1 MIFIPKHLYSQCFYD
16 KLCSLIEHSFEG
28 HKPMLRKNTLL
39 TLSIITTLS
48 LSGIINNHAFAN
60 DVIPIS
66 TQPQQQLITPSAPNL
81 DAKAYILIDAA
92 SGKILADKASDIK
105 MAPASLTKL
114 MSLYII
120 SGALKN
126 GSIHLDD
133 KVRISKK
140 AWQTDGSRMF
150 VKVGDE
156 VPVSDLLKGIIVA
169 SGNDATVAMAEFVA
183 GTEDAFTNI
192 MNAQAKAL
200 GMNNSNFLD
209 STGLPNPN
217 HYSTARDLAI
227 LARALQKNFPDI
239 YALFSE
245 KWFSYQGIKQPN
257 RNRLLWRY
265 QYADGLKTGHTNEA
279 GYCLVSSANKDG
291 MRLISVI
298 MGAPNDEA
306 RTEDSMRLLTF
317 GFRFYE
323 THKLY
328 NAGTTL
334 TNARIWKGVNKE
346 TALGITKD
354 LYVTSPS
361 GQYKNI
367 KIQLVLDSPMKA
379 PIKKGSTY
387 GKINIVLNNQVLS
400 SEPLIA
406 LNDNQ
411 VGGIWR
417 RFTDSINFSYNKWF
431 SRRQEKA
438 NTG

>member
-1 MIFIPKHLYSQCFYD
+1 
-16 KLCSLIEHSFEG
+16 
-28 HKPMLRKNTLL
+28 MLHKNTLL
-39 TLSIITTLS
+39 AILSMITALC
-48 LSGIINNHAFAN
+48 LSGFISSHAYAN

-66 TQPQQQLITPSAPNL
+66 SQPQQQFITPSAPNL
-81 DAKAYILIDAA
+81 DAKAYLLIDAS
-92 SGKILADKASDIK
+92 SGKILAEKAADTM

-120 SGALKN
+120 SGAIKN

-169 SGNDATVAMAEFVA
+169 SGNDATVAMAEYVA
-183 GTEDAFTNI
+183 GTEEAFTNI

-200 GMNNSNFLD
+200 GMKNSNFLD

-217 HYSTARDLAI
+217 HYSSARDLAI
-227 LARALQKNFPDI
+227 LARALQKNFPED
-239 YALFSE
+239 YALYTE
-245 KWFSYQGIKQPN
+245 KWFTYHGIRQPN

-291 MRLISVI
+291 MRLIAVI
-298 MGAPNDEA
+298 MGAPSDEA
-306 RTEDSMRLLTF
+306 RTEDSMRLLTY

-334 TNARIWKGVNKE
+334 AKARVWKGVNKE
-346 TALGITKD
+346 ISLGVNRDIFVTAPT
-354 LYVTSPS
+354 

-367 KIQLVLDSPMKA
+367 KIRVVLNSPIKA
-379 PIKKGSTY
+379 PIKKGGIY
-387 GKINIVLNNQVLS
+387 GTLNIVLNNQTLS

-406 LNDNQ
+406 LNDNEK
-411 VGGIWR
+411 GGLWR
-417 RFTDSINFSYNKWF
+417 RFTDSVSFSYYKLF
-431 SRRQEKA
+431 SRTHEKA

>member
-1 MIFIPKHLYSQCFYD
+1 
-16 KLCSLIEHSFEG
+16 
-28 HKPMLRKNTLL
+28 MLRKHTLL
-39 TLSIITTLS
+39 ATLSIITTLS
-48 LSGIINNHAFAN
+48 LPWVFNNHAYASN
-60 DVIPIS
+60 IIPIS
-66 TQPQQQLITPSAPNL
+66 AHPQQQFITPAAPTL
-81 DAKAYILIDAA
+81 DAKSYILIDAA
-92 SGKILADKASDIK
+92 SGKILADKASDTK

-120 SGALKN
+120 AGALKN

-150 VKVGDE
+150 VKVGNE
-156 VPVSDLLKGIIVA
+156 VPVADLLRGIIVA
-169 SGNDATVAMAEFVA
+169 SGNDATVAMAEYVA
-183 GTEDAFTNI
+183 GTEEAFTNI

-227 LARALQKNFPDI
+227 LARSLQKNFPDI
-239 YALFSE
+239 YALFAE
-245 KWFSYQGIKQPN
+245 KWFTYQGIRQPN

-265 QYADGLKTGHTNEA
+265 QYADGLKTGHTSDA

-306 RTEDSMRLLTF
+306 RTEDSMRLLTY

-328 NAGTTL
+328 KAGTTL
-334 TNARIWKGVNKE
+334 TKARVWKGMNKE
-346 TALGITKD
+346 TPLGINND
-354 LYVTSPS
+354 LYVTAPS

-367 KIQLVLDSPMKA
+367 KIQLVLNSPIKA
-379 PIKKGSTY
+379 PIAKGSKCGT
-387 GKINIVLNNQVLS
+387 INIVLNNQILS
-400 SEPLIA
+400 SEPLFA
-406 LNDNQ
+406 MNDNQ
-411 VGGIWR
+411 MGGLWR
-417 RFTDSINFSYNKWF
+417 RFTDSLNFSYNKLF
-431 SRRQEKA
+431 AMTHEKA
-438 NTG
+438 NNG

>member
-1 MIFIPKHLYSQCFYD
+1 
-16 KLCSLIEHSFEG
+16 
-28 HKPMLRKNTLL
+28 MLRKHTLL
-39 TLSIITTLS
+39 ATLTIITTFLLLS
-48 LSGIINNHAFAN
+48 IHNHAYAN
-60 DVIPIS
+60 DIIPIS
-66 TQPQQQLITPSAPNL
+66 IQPQQQLITPSAPNL
-81 DAKAYILIDAA
+81 DAKAYILVDAA
-92 SGKILADKASDIK
+92 SGKILAEKASDTK

-120 SGALKN
+120 ASALKN
-126 GSIHLDD
+126 DSIHLND

-150 VKVGDE
+150 VKAGNE
-156 VPVSDLLKGIIVA
+156 VLVSDLLRGIIVA
-169 SGNDATVAMAEFVA
+169 SGNDATVAMAEYVA
-183 GTEDAFTNI
+183 GTEEAFTNI

-200 GMNNSNFLD
+200 GMTHSNFLD

-227 LARALQKNFPDI
+227 LARALQKSFPDV

-245 KWFSYQGIKQPN
+245 KWFTYQGIRQPN

-265 QYADGLKTGHTNEA
+265 QYADGLKTGHTSDA
-279 GYCLVSSANKDG
+279 GYCLVSSATKDG

-306 RTEDSMRLLTF
+306 RTEDSMRLLTY

-328 NAGTTL
+328 NAGTAL
-334 TNARIWKGVNKE
+334 VKARVWKGINKE
-346 TALGITKD
+346 TPLGIMND

-367 KIQLVLDSPMKA
+367 KMQLVLNSPLKA
-379 PIKKGSTY
+379 PIKKGSKCGTV
-387 GKINIVLNNQVLS
+387 NIVLNNQILS

-411 VGGIWR
+411 MGGLWR
-417 RFTDSINFSYNKWF
+417 RFTDSLNFSYNKLF
-431 SRRQEKA
+431 ARTHEKA
-438 NTG
+438 NNG

>member
-1 MIFIPKHLYSQCFYD
+1 
-16 KLCSLIEHSFEG
+16 
-28 HKPMLRKNTLL
+28 MLRKNTLL
-39 TLSIITTLS
+39 ATLSIITTLS
-48 LSGIINNHAFAN
+48 LSGIISNHAYAN
-60 DVIPIS
+60 DIIPIS

-92 SGKILADKASDIK
+92 SGKILADKASDTR

-120 SGALKN
+120 SSALKN
-126 GSIHLDD
+126 GSIHLND

-156 VPVSDLLKGIIVA
+156 VPVADLLRGIIVA
-169 SGNDATVAMAEFVA
+169 SGNDATVAMAEYVA
-183 GTEDAFTNI
+183 GTEEAFTNI

-227 LARALQKNFPDI
+227 LAQALQKNFPDI

-245 KWFSYQGIKQPN
+245 KWFTYQSIRQPN

-265 QYADGLKTGHTNEA
+265 QYADGLKTGHTTEA
-279 GYCLVSSANKDG
+279 GYCLVSSATKDG

-306 RTEDSMRLLTF
+306 RTEDSMRLLTY

-328 NAGTTL
+328 KAGTTL
-334 TNARIWKGVNKE
+334 TKARVWKGVNKE
-346 TALGITKD
+346 TPLGINKD
-354 LYVTSPS
+354 LYVTAPS

-367 KIQLVLDSPMKA
+367 KIQLVLNSPIKA
-379 PIKKGSTY
+379 PIKKGDKY
-387 GKINIVLNNQVLS
+387 GILNIVLNNQVLS

-406 LNDNQ
+406 QSDNQ
-411 VGGIWR
+411 MGGLWR
-417 RFTDSINFSYNKWF
+417 RFTDSLNFSYNKLF
-431 SRRQEKA
+431 SRTHEKA
-438 NTG
+438 NNG